1 MIAQLLKTTLLALPV
16 AGLLAL
22 APVAFADD
30 DEDYDDESPHARMH
44 DSLEVQHEATH
55 DELEAQHETA
65 HQYPMTARQHRA
77 LHRALE
83 QEHRAAHH
91 DLRDQHEDYHDQDY
105 EDQDYYGE
113 GRSYDAGEC
122 L

>member
-22 APVAFADD
+22 APVAFAYDY
-30 DEDYDDESPHARMH
+30 EDYDDESPHARMH
-44 DSLEVQHEATH
+44 DSLE
-55 DELEAQHETA
+55 AQHETA
-65 HQYPMTARQHRA
+65 HQYPMSARQHRA

-91 DLRDQHEDYHDQDY
+91 DLRDQHEDSHDQDY
-105 EDQDYYGE
+105 EDQD
-113 GRSYDAGEC
+113 
-122 L
+122 